1 LTHRASNSS
10 TMTKRWSSSLLSFAV
25 CILPTAKYQ
34 RGVYLVNIIRCDQF
48 LQYRRGVTS

>member
-1 LTHRASNSS
+1 MTKLWSNSPL
-10 TMTKRWSSSLLSFAV
+10 SLAV
-25 CILPTAKYQ
+25 CILLTVKYQ